1 MMKKYAIRIS
11 ALSFMLAAC
20 GESAVDLNMA
30 DGSADVRMA
39 DGTAISTDA
48 TGKGLAPPDNLP
60 AFAPIYPGGTVQQ
73 VVVNDRSPNNGVV
86 SYRATA
92 SVEEIAQ
99 FYMGQGQDA
108 GLELKQDDAPSEQ
121 SRSITFAKSLEPGK
135 DISFQA
141 NISSG
146 YQAEGTV
153 NVALTYS
160 GPG

>member
-1 MMKKYAIRIS
+1 MSRTLRFTAP
-11 ALSFMLAAC
+11 ALIALLAAC
-20 GESAVDLNMA
+20 GEGPVDLNMA

-48 TGKGLAPPDNLP
+48 TGEGLALPDNLP

-86 SYRATA
+86 SYKAAA

-99 FYMGQGQDA
+99 FYMGQGQKA
-108 GLELKQDDAPSEQ
+108 GLELKQDDTPSEQ
-121 SRSITFAKSLEPGK
+121 TRSISFAKSLEPGK
-135 DISFQA
+135 DIGFQA
-141 NISSG
+141 NIS
-146 YQAEGTV
+146 ADLLTEGSV
-153 NVALTYS
+153 IVALTYV